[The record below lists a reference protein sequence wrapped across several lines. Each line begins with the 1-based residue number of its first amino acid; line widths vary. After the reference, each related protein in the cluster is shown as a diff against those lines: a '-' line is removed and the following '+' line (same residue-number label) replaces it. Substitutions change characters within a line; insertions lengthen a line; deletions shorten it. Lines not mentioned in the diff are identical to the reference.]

1 MVVAGES
8 PSGGPAREVSSDD
21 GAGEWMLDGAVE
33 GRRPN
38 GGGVLVLGDGD
49 PPLGACCD
57 GGV

>member
-21 GAGEWMLDGAVE
+21 GAGEWMLVE